1 MAGERMVIYISHRMS
16 ASVFSDK
23 ILVLEHGIVADFD
36 SHANLLKKKGRYQE
50 LFQIQADHYQ

>member
-1 MAGERMVIYISHRMS
+1 MP
-16 ASVFSDK
+16 SVFSDK

-36 SHANLLKKKGRYQE
+36 SHVNLLKKKGRYQE